1 MIGTRDSP
9 AASSA
14 LRMPATRPSIMS
26 LGATRSTPARA
37 CVTAPWPSRY
47 PDASFSTSPS
57 WITPQWPWSVYS
69 HRQTSPTTSRSGTAR
84 FTARAAC
91 CTIPCSS
98 YASEPVASF
107 AAGRPNSMTPP
118 SPRRWASSASFTSSS
133 SEVWYTPGSAG
144 TSRRTP
150 SPWHTNRGHTSCAG
164 TTCVSCTRRRSA
176 AVRRNRGAR
185 RGVVRAH
192 LEPERALPR
201 RGHHL
206 QRIEPRGDLAPELEP
221 LEPRPREQ
229 RGVESVASGLHLL
242 HSRRHIAAER
252 HDLEVGTEV
261 AELRDAPQAR
271 GPDPAAGRELGD
283 RDDAVQTGHQRF
295 GRIGPGRHGAQREP
309 IRQARRQVLER
320 VHGDVDAAREQR
332 LLDFPGEEPLPL
344 ELVQRPVYVGVAAR
358 PDDHELDH
366 HAAARQLGPHPF
378 RLPQGQPT
386 APRTDLQGRRHPSLF
401 PLPSSPKYRT
411 SASTSPGT
419 VYSLASMA
427 TWIPSSRAASA
438 VTGPIAAAANRPD
451 VAASRPTMSTK

>member
-37 CVTAPWPSRY
+37 CVTATLPSRY
-47 PDASFSTSPS
+47 TDASFSTSPS

-176 AVRRNRGAR
+176 AVRRNRRIRRIGNWAVLGVLIGRAISMRPAPAASPPPPRRLRRDRAR
-185 RGVVRAH
+185 RSR
-192 LEPERALPR
+192 LT
-201 RGHHL
+201 
-206 QRIEPRGDLAPELEP
+206 EPRGDRAPEP
-221 LEPRPREQ
+221 GRLEPRPREQ
-229 RGVESVASGLHLL
+229 RGVAPGASGFHLL
-242 HSRRHIAAER
+242 HSRRHIAAQR

-271 GPDPAAGRELGD
+271 SPDPAAGRELGD
-283 RDDAVQTGHQRF
+283 RDDAVQAGHQRF
-295 GRIGPGRHGAQREP
+295 GPIGPGRDGAQREP
-309 IRQARRQVLER
+309 IRQPPRQVLER

-332 LLDFPGEEPLPL
+332 LLDFLGEEPLPL

-358 PDDHELDH
+358 LDDHELDH

-378 RLPQGQPT
+378 RLPQGQPA

-401 PLPSSPKYRT
+401 PLPSSPKYRDRK
-411 SASTSPGT
+411 STR
-419 VYSLASMA
+419 LN
-427 TWIPSSRAASA
+427 SSH
-438 VTGPIAAAANRPD
+438 ANI
-451 VAASRPTMSTK
+451 SY